1 MTHFEGPGESKTLG
15 PSADDFLQGT
25 VFPEDADP
33 SSSGEVRLYQAVL
46 ARVWSDAFILAD
58 VSIQATDRP
67 CDPSI
72 VRAEAR
78 RWLTLDF
85 GEWKADRA
93 DVCVMADLDPDAV
106 RNAAV
111 KRLELA
117 KATDDVE
124 RRAARIA
131 EIDAAFLDL
140 VAREDN
146 MKPWEVNRTMKSLAA
161 REARL

>member
-1 MTHFEGPGESKTLG
+1 MTHFEHPGDLRTLG
-15 PSADDFLQGT
+15 PATDDFLQG
-25 VFPEDADP
+25 VAFQEDPDGR
-33 SSSGEVRLYQAVL
+33 SSGEVRLYQAVI

-85 GEWKADRA
+85 GEWKADRE

>member
-1 MTHFEGPGESKTLG
+1 MTHFEGPGDLKVL
-15 PSADDFLQGT
+15 PQSADDFLQGSA
-25 VFPEDADP
+25 FQEDPENP
-33 SSSGEVRLYQAVL
+33 SSPEVRLYQAVI

-78 RWLTLDF
+78 RWLLLDF
-85 GEWKADRA
+85 GDWKADRE
-93 DVCVMADLDPDAV
+93 DVCILAGLDPDAV
-106 RNAAV
+106 RRAAV
-111 KRLELA
+111 KRLELV

-131 EIDAAFLDL
+131 DIDAAFLDL
-140 VAREDN
+140 VAREDS
-146 MKPWEVNRTMKSLAA
+146 MPPWRINQAVKHLAE
-161 REARL
+161 REAVL